1 MHLLIIARCNN
12 IESMKKINIV
22 GDNIRKI
29 RNKKELTQ
37 EALALESG
45 LSQGYVNQLEN
56 GTRLY
61 TQKSLEVIAEA
72 LSTPIID
79 FFKEENANGK
89 AQKDHRKDRAV
100 KKNYKKELLS
110 LLNGM
115 PEHIVE
121 HYVTLI
127 KLEKQILK
135 FP

>member
-1 MHLLIIARCNN
+1 
-12 IESMKKINIV
+12 MKRINIV

-29 RNKKELTQ
+29 RIKKELTQ

-61 TQKSLEVIAEA
+61 TQKSLEVIAAA

-79 FFKEENANGK
+79 FFKEENVNDK
-89 AQKDHRKDRAV
+89 VKKDHRKDRAV
-100 KKNYKKELLS
+100 KKNYKKEILS

-115 PEHIVE
+115 PDHIVE
-121 HYVTLI
+121 HYITLI

-135 FP
+135 ISLTK

>member
-1 MHLLIIARCNN
+1 
-12 IESMKKINIV
+12 MKRINIV

-29 RNKKELTQ
+29 RIKKELTQ

-61 TQKSLEVIAEA
+61 TQKSLEVIAAA

-79 FFKEENANGK
+79 FSRKKMSMIKLKKIIEKIAPLRRIIKEI
-89 AQKDHRKDRAV
+89 
-100 KKNYKKELLS
+100 LS

-115 PEHIVE
+115 PDHIVE
-121 HYVTLI
+121 HYITLI

-135 FP
+135 ISLTK

>member
-1 MHLLIIARCNN
+1 
-12 IESMKKINIV
+12 MKRINIV

-29 RNKKELTQ
+29 RIKKELTQ

-61 TQKSLEVIAEA
+61 TQKSLEVIAKA

-79 FFKEENANGK
+79 FFKEENANDK
-89 AQKDHRKDRAV
+89 AQKEHRKDRAV

-115 PEHIVE
+115 PDHIVE

-127 KLEKQILK
+127 KLEQQLLK